1 MGLPDAAVKE
11 ARERVRAAA
20 KSNGFHLP
28 ASRIT
33 VNLAPADTK
42 KAGTVYDLPIFLG
55 LLAAQGSISQP
66 GPDKAFFG
74 ELSLGG
80 ELRPVSGALPMAL
93 EAVRCGVKELFVPAD
108 NADEAAYAD
117 GVSVYPVGN
126 VAELVAHLRGE
137 RSIAPAVPGELEHIE
152 HTYPDFADVKGQD
165 NVKRAMEIA
174 GKLVEEEDLR
184 EAMKENGIGRPSTRA
199 AIIETLFKRR
209 YIRKE
214 RKNLVATTA
223 GIALIDTIKEELLK
237 SAKLTGLWENKL
249 RKIERREYDPA
260 QFIDELKTL
269 INEIVLNVL
278 KDNTSSGIVI
288 EEEEK
293 TKPKRKAKDPDAP
306 KAPRKPRAKAE
317 PVTAIE
323 QIKCP
328 LCKKGHLLR
337 GRTAYGCSEFRSG
350 CGFLL
355 PFSEYPADMQPDE
368 LAKKVKGKR

>member
-1 MGLPDAAVKE
+1 
-11 ARERVRAAA
+11 
-20 KSNGFHLP
+20 
-28 ASRIT
+28 
-33 VNLAPADTK
+33 
-42 KAGTVYDLPIFLG
+42 
-55 LLAAQGSISQP
+55 
-66 GPDKAFFG
+66 
-74 ELSLGG
+74 
-80 ELRPVSGALPMAL
+80 
-93 EAVRCGVKELFVPAD
+93 
-108 NADEAAYAD
+108 
-117 GVSVYPVGN
+117 
-126 VAELVAHLRGE
+126 
-137 RSIAPAVPGELEHIE
+137 
-152 HTYPDFADVKGQD
+152 
-165 NVKRAMEIA
+165 META

-260 QFIDELKTL
+260 QFIAELKAL
-269 INEIVLNVL
+269 INDIVLNVL
-278 KDNTSSGIVI
+278 RDNTSSGIVI

-293 TKPKRKAKDPDAP
+293 TKPKGRTKAKDPDAP
-306 KAPRKPRAKAE
+306 KTPRKPRAKAA
-317 PVTAIE
+317 PVTEVE

-350 CGFLL
+350 CTFLL
-355 PFSEYPADMQPDE
+355 PFSECPADMPPAE
-368 LAKKVKGKR
+368 LAKKIKAKK